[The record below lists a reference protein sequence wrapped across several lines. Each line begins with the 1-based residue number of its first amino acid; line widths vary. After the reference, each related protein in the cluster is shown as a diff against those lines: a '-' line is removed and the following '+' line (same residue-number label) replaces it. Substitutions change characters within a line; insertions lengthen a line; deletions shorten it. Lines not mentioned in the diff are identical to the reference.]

1 MPTYDISKTLY
12 LPSPTDKYG
21 QIMGKAAQVC
31 RMFGLT
37 VDRLTKRN
45 ITHSCKLE
53 INEGDIV
60 YITGPSGA
68 GKSVLL
74 KELERSLP
82 DSERINL
89 DQIELPTDKTLID
102 CIEGDFLT
110 SLKTLSLTGLN
121 DVFCILNR
129 PANLSDGQKYR
140 FRLAM
145 ALAAEKKFIF
155 ADEFCS
161 NLDRIMAAVISF
173 NVQKFAKKTGMVFI
187 LASSHEDLLLDLQ
200 PDVLVVKE
208 LSGETQ
214 VIYKVGRR
222 RAGDG

>member
-1 MPTYDISKTLY
+1 MPTYDISKTLR

-21 QIMGKAAQVC
+21 QMIGKAAQVC

-37 VDRLTKRN
+37 TDRLAERSF
-45 ITHSCKLE
+45 THSCKLE

-74 KELERSLP
+74 KELERYI
-82 DSERINL
+82 SELDRVNL

-145 ALAAEKKFIF
+145 ALASEKKFIF

-173 NVQKFAKKTGMVFI
+173 NVQKFAKKTGIVFI

-208 LSGETQ
+208 LSGETK
-214 VIYKVGRR
+214 VIYKVDRR
-222 RAGDG
+222 CTGDG

>member
-1 MPTYDISKTLY
+1 
-12 LPSPTDKYG
+12 
-21 QIMGKAAQVC
+21 
-31 RMFGLT
+31 MFGLT
-37 VDRLTKRN
+37 ADRLDKRS

-53 INEGDIV
+53 INEGNIV
-60 YITGPSGA
+60 YITGPSGT

-74 KELERSLP
+74 KELERSIP
-82 DSERINL
+82 ESDRVNL
-89 DQIELPTDKTLID
+89 DRIELPNDRTLID

-110 SLKTLSLTGLN
+110 SLKTLSLAGLN

-161 NLDRIMAAVISF
+161 NLDRLTATVIAF
-173 NVQKFAKKTGMVFI
+173 NVHRFAKRNGTIFV
-187 LASSHEDLLLDLQ
+187 LASSHGDFLLDLQ
-200 PDVLVVKE
+200 PDIIVTKE

-214 VIYKVGRR
+214 VIYKDTKRR
-222 RAGDG
+222 LKI